1 MNILTKA
8 AAILFFLDLT
18 ALTLLGKTYSKF
30 QILSFGSNTGHGLFA
45 HDLLILVVAM
55 LCLFQFRWKKN
66 RLFFVEFVIALSLI
80 YLVYSFFII
89 EAKNYFYVIRQYSV
103 FGYIGIGYLITKH
116 FFEEGVL
123 KNTPKIILFLGFC
136 SILIQLIYS
145 INLYLLDS
153 LDFNQ
158 RNAYSPMIKI
168 GIIFFSVYVVTSSKI
183 NTIYKAPLFVF
194 CFLISL
200 TIGHDSVYLSMVL
213 SASIYIF
220 IISSKKLKFFISFVL
235 IVLFFITMNHIP
247 SFTDVNANWRLIF
260 WEDMAKRIADN
271 YFLIGEGF
279 GVNLVSEETL
289 KTLNS
294 LMSSHG
300 HNVSIVGEE
309 RFTNGPH
316 NSFLT
321 ITFHNG
327 LISLLAIFAPLL
339 YYAIKV
345 WPIKNPILFTMLVFI
360 GISVLAFFNVI
371 LELPHSSSIYWLVF
385 FYLMFE
391 LKSKHDYRRD

>member
-1 MNILTKA
+1 MNILTRA
-8 AAILFFLDLT
+8 AVILFYLDLL
-18 ALTLLGKTYSKF
+18 ALTVFGKTFSKL
-30 QILSFGSNTGHGLFA
+30 QILSLGLNTDHGLFA
-45 HDLLILVVAM
+45 HDMLLLITAT
-55 LCLFQFRWKKN
+55 LCLVQFRWRKN
-66 RLFFVEFVIALSLI
+66 RLFFVEFVIVISLI
-80 YLVYSFFII
+80 YLVYSFII
-89 EAKNYFYVIRQYSV
+89 VEANNYFYVIRQYSI
-103 FGYIGIGYLITKH
+103 FGYMAIVYIITKH

-136 SILIQLIYS
+136 SILIQTIYS
-145 INLYLLDS
+145 INIFLLDS

-158 RNAYSPMIKI
+158 RNAYSPMIKM

-220 IISSKKLKFFISFVL
+220 IISSKKLKFIISFVL
-235 IVLFFITMNHIP
+235 IVLFFITMNYTP

-271 YFLIGEGF
+271 YFFIGEGF

-289 KTLNS
+289 KVLNN
-294 LMSSHG
+294 LMSYHG
-300 HNVSIVGEE
+300 HNVSLVGEE

-321 ITFHNG
+321 IAFHNG
-327 LISLLAIFAPLL
+327 LISLLTLFLPLF
-339 YYAIKV
+339 YYAFKL
-345 WPIKNPILFTMLVFI
+345 WPLKKNLFMMLVFL
-360 GISVLAFFNVI
+360 GISVLSFFNVI
-371 LELPHSSSIYWLVF
+371 LELPHTSSVYWLVF

-391 LKSKHDYRRD
+391 LKSAYIHQSE

>member
-1 MNILTKA
+1 MNILTRVA
-8 AAILFFLDLT
+8 VILFYLDLL
-18 ALTLLGKTYSKF
+18 ALTVFGKTFSKL
-30 QILSFGSNTGHGLFA
+30 QIFSLGLNTDHGLFA
-45 HDLLILVVAM
+45 HDMLLLIIAT
-55 LCLFQFRWKKN
+55 LCLVQFRWRKN
-66 RLFFVEFVIALSLI
+66 RLFFVEFVIVISLI
-80 YLVYSFFII
+80 YLVYSFII
-89 EAKNYFYVIRQYSV
+89 VEANNYFYVIRQYSI
-103 FGYIGIGYLITKH
+103 FGYMAIVYIITKH

-136 SILIQLIYS
+136 SILIQTIYS
-145 INLYLLDS
+145 INIFLLDS

-158 RNAYSPMIKI
+158 RNAYSPMIKM

-200 TIGHDSVYLSMVL
+200 TIGHDSVYLSLVL

-220 IISSKKLKFFISFVL
+220 IISSKKLKFIISFVL
-235 IVLFFITMNHIP
+235 IVLFFITMNYIP

-271 YFLIGEGF
+271 YFFIGEGF

-289 KTLNS
+289 KVLNN
-294 LMSSHG
+294 LMSYHG
-300 HNVSIVGEE
+300 YNVSLVGEE

-321 ITFHNG
+321 IAFHNG
-327 LISLLAIFAPLL
+327 LISLLTLFLPLF
-339 YYAIKV
+339 YYAFKL
-345 WPIKNPILFTMLVFI
+345 WPLKKNLFMMLVFL
-360 GISVLAFFNVI
+360 GISVLSFFNVI
-371 LELPHSSSIYWLVF
+371 LELPHTSSVYWLVF

-391 LKSKHDYRRD
+391 LKSAYIHQGE

>member
-1 MNILTKA
+1 MNILTRVA
-8 AAILFFLDLT
+8 VILFYLDLL
-18 ALTLLGKTYSKF
+18 ALTVLGKTFSKL
-30 QILSFGSNTGHGLFA
+30 QILSLGLNTDHGLFA
-45 HDLLILVVAM
+45 HDMLLLIIAT
-55 LCLFQFRWKKN
+55 LCLVQFRWRKN
-66 RLFFVEFVIALSLI
+66 RLFFVEFVIVISLI
-80 YLVYSFFII
+80 YLVYSFII
-89 EAKNYFYVIRQYSV
+89 VEANNYFYVIRQYSI
-103 FGYIGIGYLITKH
+103 FGYMAIVYIITKH

-136 SILIQLIYS
+136 SILIQTIYS
-145 INLYLLDS
+145 INIFLLDS

-158 RNAYSPMIKI
+158 RNAYSPMIKM

-200 TIGHDSVYLSMVL
+200 TIGHDSVYLSLVL

-220 IISSKKLKFFISFVL
+220 IISSKKLKFIISFVL
-235 IVLFFITMNHIP
+235 IVLFFITMNYIP

-271 YFLIGEGF
+271 YFFIGEGF

-289 KTLNS
+289 KVLNN
-294 LMSSHG
+294 LMSYHG
-300 HNVSIVGEE
+300 YNVSLVGEE

-321 ITFHNG
+321 IAFHNG
-327 LISLLAIFAPLL
+327 LISLLTLFLPLF
-339 YYAIKV
+339 YYAFKL
-345 WPIKNPILFTMLVFI
+345 WPLKKNLFMMLVFL
-360 GISVLAFFNVI
+360 GISVLSFFNVI
-371 LELPHSSSIYWLVF
+371 LELPHTSSVYWLVF

-391 LKSKHDYRRD
+391 LKSAYIHQSE

>member
-1 MNILTKA
+1 MNNLTRVA
-8 AAILFFLDLT
+8 VILFYLDLT
-18 ALTLLGKTYSKF
+18 ALIVFGKAYSKF
-30 QILSFGSNTGHGLFA
+30 QILSLGLNTGHGLFA
-45 HDLLILVVAM
+45 HDMLLLIIAT
-55 LCLFQFRWKKN
+55 LCLVQFRWRKS
-66 RLFFVEFVIALSLI
+66 RLFFVEFVIVISLI
-80 YLVYSFFII
+80 YLAYSFII
-89 EAKNYFYVIRQYSV
+89 AEANNYFYVIRQYSI
-103 FGYIGIGYLITKH
+103 FGYMAIVYIITKH

-123 KNTPKIILFLGFC
+123 KNTPKIILFLGFS

-158 RNAYSPMIKI
+158 RNAYSPMIKM

-220 IISSKKLKFFISFVL
+220 IISSKKLKFLISFVL

-260 WEDMAKRIADN
+260 WEDMAKRITDN
-271 YFLIGEGF
+271 YFFIGEGF

-289 KTLNS
+289 IALNN
-294 LMSSHG
+294 LMSHHG
-300 HNVSIVGEE
+300 YNASLVGEE

-316 NSFLT
+316 NSFLS
-321 ITFHNG
+321 IAFHNG
-327 LISLLAIFAPLL
+327 LISLLTLFSPLF
-339 YYAIKV
+339 YYAFKL
-345 WPIKNPILFTMLVFI
+345 WPLKKNLFIMLVFL
-360 GISVLAFFNVI
+360 GISVLSFFNVI
-371 LELPHSSSIYWLVF
+371 LELPHTSSVYWLVF

-391 LKSKHDYRRD
+391 LKSAYTHQSE

>member
-1 MNILTKA
+1 MNILTRVA
-8 AAILFFLDLT
+8 VILFYLDLL
-18 ALTLLGKTYSKF
+18 ALTVFGKTFSKL
-30 QILSFGSNTGHGLFA
+30 QIFSLGLNTDHGLFA
-45 HDLLILVVAM
+45 HDMLLLIIAT
-55 LCLFQFRWKKN
+55 LCLVQFRWRKN
-66 RLFFVEFVIALSLI
+66 RLFFVEFVIVISLI
-80 YLVYSFFII
+80 YLVYSFII
-89 EAKNYFYVIRQYSV
+89 VEANNYFYVIRQYSI
-103 FGYIGIGYLITKH
+103 FGYMAIVYIITKH

-136 SILIQLIYS
+136 SILIQTIYS
-145 INLYLLDS
+145 INIFLLDS

-158 RNAYSPMIKI
+158 RNAYSPMIKM

-200 TIGHDSVYLSMVL
+200 TIGHDSVYLSLVL

-220 IISSKKLKFFISFVL
+220 IISSKKLKFIISFVL
-235 IVLFFITMNHIP
+235 IVLFFITMNYIP

-271 YFLIGEGF
+271 YFFIGEGF

-289 KTLNS
+289 KVLNN
-294 LMSSHG
+294 LMSYHG
-300 HNVSIVGEE
+300 YNVSLVGEE

-321 ITFHNG
+321 IAFHNG
-327 LISLLAIFAPLL
+327 LISLLTLFLPLF
-339 YYAIKV
+339 YYAFKL
-345 WPIKNPILFTMLVFI
+345 WPLKKNLFMMLVFL
-360 GISVLAFFNVI
+360 GISVLSFFNVI
-371 LELPHSSSIYWLVF
+371 LELPHTSSVYWLVF

-391 LKSKHDYRRD
+391 LKSAYIHQSE

>member
-1 MNILTKA
+1 MNILTRVA
-8 AAILFFLDLT
+8 VILFYLDLL
-18 ALTLLGKTYSKF
+18 ALTVFGKTFSKL
-30 QILSFGSNTGHGLFA
+30 QIFSLGLNTDHGLFA
-45 HDLLILVVAM
+45 HDMLLLIIAT
-55 LCLFQFRWKKN
+55 LCLVQFRWRKN
-66 RLFFVEFVIALSLI
+66 RLFFVEFVIVISLI
-80 YLVYSFFII
+80 YLVYSFII
-89 EAKNYFYVIRQYSV
+89 VEANNYFYVIRQYSI
-103 FGYIGIGYLITKH
+103 FGYMAIVYIITKH

-136 SILIQLIYS
+136 SILIQTIYS
-145 INLYLLDS
+145 INIFLLDS

-158 RNAYSPMIKI
+158 RNAYSPMIKM

-200 TIGHDSVYLSMVL
+200 TIGHDSVYLSLVL

-220 IISSKKLKFFISFVL
+220 IISSKKLKFIISFVL
-235 IVLFFITMNHIP
+235 IVLFFTTIHYIL

-271 YFLIGEGF
+271 YFFIGEGF

-289 KTLNS
+289 KVLNN
-294 LMSSHG
+294 LMSYHG
-300 HNVSIVGEE
+300 YNVSLVGEE

-321 ITFHNG
+321 IAFHNG
-327 LISLLAIFAPLL
+327 LISLLTLFLPLF
-339 YYAIKV
+339 YYAFKL
-345 WPIKNPILFTMLVFI
+345 WPLKKNLFMMLVFL
-360 GISVLAFFNVI
+360 GISVLSFFNVI
-371 LELPHSSSIYWLVF
+371 LELPHTSSVYWLVF

-391 LKSKHDYRRD
+391 LKSAYIHQSE

>member
-1 MNILTKA
+1 MNILTRVA
-8 AAILFFLDLT
+8 VILFYLDLL
-18 ALTLLGKTYSKF
+18 ALTVFGKTFSKL
-30 QILSFGSNTGHGLFA
+30 QIFSLGLNTDHGLFA
-45 HDLLILVVAM
+45 HDMLLLIIATICLV
-55 LCLFQFRWKKN
+55 QFRWRKN
-66 RLFFVEFVIALSLI
+66 RLFFVEFVIVISLI
-80 YLVYSFFII
+80 YLVYSFII
-89 EAKNYFYVIRQYSV
+89 VEANNYFYVIRQYSI
-103 FGYIGIGYLITKH
+103 FGYMAIVYIITKH

-136 SILIQLIYS
+136 SILIQTIYS
-145 INLYLLDS
+145 INIYLLDS

-158 RNAYSPMIKI
+158 RNAYSPMIKM

-200 TIGHDSVYLSMVL
+200 TIGHDSVYLSLVL

-220 IISSKKLKFFISFVL
+220 IISSKKLKFIISFVL
-235 IVLFFITMNHIP
+235 IVLFFTTMHYIP

-271 YFLIGEGF
+271 YFFIGEGF
-279 GVNLVSEETL
+279 GVNLVSDETL
-289 KTLNS
+289 KVLNN
-294 LMSSHG
+294 LMSYHG
-300 HNVSIVGEE
+300 YNVSLVGEE

-321 ITFHNG
+321 IAFHNG
-327 LISLLAIFAPLL
+327 LISLLTLFLPLF
-339 YYAIKV
+339 YYAFKL
-345 WPIKNPILFTMLVFI
+345 WPLKKNLFMMLVFL
-360 GISVLAFFNVI
+360 GISVLSFFNVI
-371 LELPHSSSIYWLVF
+371 LELPHTSSVYWLVF

-391 LKSKHDYRRD
+391 LKSAYIHQSE